1 MFLEKKIFH
10 FSTKSENNIK
20 QNQLKSNLNIKS
32 LDEYYFDQEVYSV
45 DRSDKQ

>member
-1 MFLEKKIFH
+1 LKRKYFT